1 MVDLIGD
8 FTLPDDRHGLLGGET
23 QIDLQGLM
31 IRIACLVETF
41 GFEISLTELA
51 HHLGPILLELRIVAD
66 GRREFIKRCLR
77 GLEQPLE
84 RFDLD
89 ALNTAEVSGDQFNQ
103 ILSAS
108 SGQTESILRNSSR
121 LGGLFLTL
129 L

>member
-1 MVDLIGD
+1 
-8 FTLPDDRHGLLGGET
+8 
-23 QIDLQGLM
+23 M

-51 HHLGPILLELRIVAD
+51 HHFGPILLKLRIVAD
-66 GRREFIKRCLR
+66 RRREFIKRCLR

-108 SGQTESILRNSSR
+108 SG
-121 LGGLFLTL
+121 
-129 L
+129 